1 MLNTHVQMKVGGI
14 NLQLVDLIIRMFL
27 FMFYNRFIVV
37 SKGGLVFFF
46 FKQNRKLLYL
56 PKKTEISYTPSS
68 GLLF

>member
-46 FKQNRKLLYL
+46 
-56 PKKTEISYTPSS
+56 
-68 GLLF
+68 